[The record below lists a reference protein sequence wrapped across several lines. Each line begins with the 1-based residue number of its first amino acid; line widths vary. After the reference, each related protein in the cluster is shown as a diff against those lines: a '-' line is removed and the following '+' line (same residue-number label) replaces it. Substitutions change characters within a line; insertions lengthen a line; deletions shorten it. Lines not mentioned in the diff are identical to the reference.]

1 MSEEQIVEA
10 PPLRNRGAKRDAI
23 SASAPAP
30 SEEISPFRN
39 QPTPSP
45 TLNPTNRTSTEPNLS
60 FLDRHGVIITLGG
73 ITALAA
79 GAVMAVDVVS
89 NRFDQHGRHQRNREQ
104 RLVDAANAPVDLH
117 QREDVEA
124 PPPMTRENAARFSR
138 ESTQTPQ
145 PATVV

>member
-1 MSEEQIVEA
+1 MEEEQNETL
-10 PPLRNRGAKRDAI
+10 PLRNRGAKRDAI
-23 SASAPAP
+23 DASAPGS
-30 SEEISPFRN
+30 SEEISTSRN

-79 GAVMAVDVVS
+79 GGMMAVDMVS
-89 NRFDQHGRHQRNREQ
+89 SRIDRHYRNREQ
-104 RLVDAANAPVDLH
+104 QEQRLADAANAPVDLH

-124 PPPMTRENAARFSR
+124 PPPITRENAARFSQ
-138 ESTQTPQ
+138 ESAQTPQ
-145 PATVV
+145 PPVTVV

>member
-1 MSEEQIVEA
+1 MEEEQIVEA

-23 SASAPAP
+23 SAPAPAP
-30 SEEISPFRN
+30 SEEISPFRD

-45 TLNPTNRTSTEPNLS
+45 TLNPTNQTSTEPNLS

-73 ITALAA
+73 ITALAV
-79 GAVMAVDVVS
+79 GGMMAVDLVS
-89 NRFDQHGRHQRNREQ
+89 NRFDQHERNREQ